1 MPIDPG
7 TAVSHYRIIGPLGSG
22 GMGEVY
28 KAYDTTLER
37 TIALKI
43 LPHEVV
49 KNDERLRR
57 FVQEARS
64 ASSLNHPHIVT
75 IHEIGEADIPL
86 ADDAGDIGTERI
98 HYIAME
104 LVEGSTLKR
113 KIHSENT
120 DLRTLIGYLS
130 QAAEGLAKAH
140 GAGIVHR
147 DLKPENV
154 MISTDGFA
162 KVLDFGLA
170 KLTARKPIG
179 AESNDPTA
187 VRDHT
192 REGAILGTIAY
203 MSPEQVQGKNVDHRS
218 DIFSFGA
225 IIYEAATR
233 QRPFDADSDVDVMH
247 KILHDKPQPV
257 DEVNPEVPAELR
269 RLIRRCLAKDP
280 EKRFHS
286 MKDLAIELREIA
298 DEYEELSISG
308 SSKTSGSI
316 SGETV
321 EPRASRRTLLLVSI
335 VALLVTFAAVGFAV
349 YQWRESRQPR
359 AGSFASMKFKRI
371 TTSGAVDSAIISP
384 DGKYVAHVS
393 RTAQPGYG
401 LFVRQ
406 IATGSDVPVIA
417 HSRARIS
424 NLRFTP
430 DGSYLY
436 YSHPDGAAGY
446 SSTYQVPAFG
456 GTPRKIAF
464 DVDTAVAF
472 SPDGNQIAFGRGA
485 PHLNENYLMIANA
498 DGSSERKLATFRRF
512 GNPGD
517 PLWSS
522 HGRSIVVPVQLPP
535 SGGAVIPV
543 EIDVAT
549 GEQHEIGTKKWWWI
563 ASMAFLPDSAG
574 LLMAAL
580 PKEAG
585 AVQVWLQPLPDGEPV
600 RVTNDLNSYVQ
611 LSLAQDGGT
620 MGLVHSDFIGR
631 LAVVDPSGSMEGEL
645 LPALK
650 DQNVGHVSASR
661 TGAIVV
667 DINGTGFSNV
677 GIMESIDAP
686 LRMLTNDD
694 MSFDSSIAAD
704 GKSVVFSSG
713 TDAESA
719 HIFSIGADGSSRTQ
733 LTRGES
739 EFAPAFTSDGG
750 TIVYVS
756 NDGLWRMSRSGGA
769 PVRIAERTS
778 GDFAISPDSKLIAY
792 FHWSTATETTALF
805 FRVDPLEGGEP
816 LIREQASL
824 ERGVEW
830 TPDGDLTLAVMTDG
844 VPNLFRR
851 PLSGGEPVQLTRF
864 TSGGIRSFAWM
875 PDGRLLVVR
884 TEDRADFILVTDFR

>member
-75 IHEIGEADIPL
+75 IHEIGEADVPL
-86 ADDAGDIGTERI
+86 PDDDGEDRTDRI

-113 KIHSENT
+113 KIHSEGT
-120 DLRTLIGYLS
+120 DLRTLIGYLA

-170 KLTARKPIG
+170 KLTARKPLG
-179 AESNDPTA
+179 GESNDPTA
-187 VRDHT
+187 VRDQT

-203 MSPEQVQGKNVDHRS
+203 MSPEQVQGKAVDHRS

-225 IIYEAATR
+225 ILYEAATR

-280 EKRFHS
+280 DKRFHS

-308 SSKTSGSI
+308 SSKNSGSI
-316 SGETV
+316 SSEAV
-321 EPRASRRTLLLVSI
+321 EPRASRRLLLAVSI
-335 VALLVTFAAVGFAV
+335 AALLVTLAAVGFAV
-349 YQWRESRQPR
+349 YQWRESQQPR
-359 AGSFASMKFKRI
+359 SGSFASMKFKRI

-393 RTAQPGYG
+393 RGGESGYG

-417 HSRARIS
+417 ASRARIT
-424 NLRFTP
+424 NLQFTP

-436 YSHPDGAAGY
+436 YSYPDDAAGY
-446 SSTYQVPAFG
+446 LSTYQVPAFG

-464 DVDTAVAF
+464 DVDTAVTF
-472 SPDGNQIAFGRGA
+472 SPDGKQMAFGRGA
-485 PHLNENYLMIANA
+485 PHLGETYLLIANA
-498 DGSSERKLATFRRF
+498 DGSGEKKIATFRRF
-512 GNPGD
+512 GSPD
-517 PLWSS
+517 TPVWSPD
-522 HGRSIVVPVQLPP
+522 GRTIVAPVRLPP
-535 SGGAVIPV
+535 SGQAIIPV

-549 GEQHEIGTKKWWWI
+549 GRQREVGAKKWWWI
-563 ASMAFLPDSAG
+563 ASMAFLPDSSG

-580 PKEAG
+580 PTEAG

-600 RVTNDLNSYVQ
+600 RVTNDLNAYVQ
-611 LSLAQDGGT
+611 LSAAQDGQT
-620 MGLVHSDFIGR
+620 IGLVQSDFIGR
-631 LAVVDPSGSMEGEL
+631 LAVVDPTGTVEEVIV
-645 LPALK
+645 PALK
-650 DQNVGHVSASR
+650 DQDVGQVSASR
-661 TGAIVV
+661 TGAIAV
-667 DINGTGFSNV
+667 DVYSPGVSNV
-677 GIMESIDAP
+677 GIMDSIDAP
-686 LRMLTNDD
+686 LRLLTSDD
-694 MSFDSSIAAD
+694 MSFDSSISPD
-704 GKSVVFSSG
+704 GSTVLFASG
-713 TDAESA
+713 TEADSA

-733 LTRGES
+733 LTKGES
-739 EFAPAFTSDGG
+739 EFEPVLAPDGR
-750 TIVYVS
+750 TIVYESV
-756 NDGLWRMSRSGGA
+756 DGIWRMSRSGGA
-769 PVRIAERTS
+769 PVRIAERTV
-778 GDFAISPDSKLIAY
+778 GGFAISPDSKLIAY
-792 FHWSTATETTALF
+792 FHWSTENGMPGLI

-816 LIREQASL
+816 LLRVPASSD
-824 ERGVEW
+824 RAVAW
-830 TPDGDLTLAVMTDG
+830 TFDGDLTLVVTSDG
-844 VPNLFRR
+844 VPNLFRQ
-851 PLSGGEPVQLTRF
+851 PLSGGDPVQLTKF
-864 TSGGIRSFAWM
+864 TSGGIQSFAWL